1 MQPTVI
7 WKVICALSGILAIRE
22 SESNA
27 SKIVLEKLENEPK
40 LLQSGKRRRWT
51 DFTYS

>member
-7 WKVICALSGILAIRE
+7 WKIICALSGIFAIPE

-27 SKIVLEKLENEPK
+27 SKIVLEKLMRTSRGFSEMD
-40 LLQSGKRRRWT
+40 SV
-51 DFTYS
+51 